1 MKNNY
6 LQIILILI
14 IITIFIFNNTCWIQK
29 LQNSLPIRQYFFNS
43 PKNFYNQSTIWLLW
57 FQGWDNPPWLQ
68 NEVAKSWKL
77 NNPTWNIQLLD
88 MNNLKDFINDS
99 DYLFDDNKDISMQA
113 KSDIIRLSLLKNHGG
128 VWADST
134 LLCMQPLDSW
144 VYSAIEPSNFWM
156 YHGEGG
162 GMNIMEGPA
171 SWFIVSVKNSY
182 IINKWKEECDEYWN
196 SNDSTD
202 NYFWM
207 DSLFKKLYEND
218 QKFKQDWDKVAY
230 LSCEDP
236 GSSHTLANY
245 DAFDNTQFIKDLF
258 TEKPPFVLKYWK
270 HLNDR
275 LSACENNDECIE
287 SNGYHAIQ
295 MAKRKFVYKH
305 F

>member
-43 PKNFYNQSTIWLLW
+43 PKNFYNQSTVLEKYNNHNINNTIWLLW

-207 DSLFKKLYEND
+207 DSLFKKLYENS
-218 QKFKQDWDKVAY
+218 F
-230 LSCEDP
+230 
-236 GSSHTLANY
+236 H
-245 DAFDNTQFIKDLF
+245 
-258 TEKPPFVLKYWK
+258 
-270 HLNDR
+270 
-275 LSACENNDECIE
+275 
-287 SNGYHAIQ
+287 
-295 MAKRKFVYKH
+295 
-305 F
+305 